1 MTMDRNEER
10 FEADLRAVLAPE
22 PASLALRQRILAQA
36 TQESRMPDR
45 AGAGWLS
52 ALDPRGWR
60 LLELGTLA
68 AAASLAI
75 GVFAGA
81 SGLVPDSA
89 STTTV
94 ASSSDSSTDGG
105 TVDLVA
111 LAYDDSSVMSGD
123 MQ

>member
-36 TQESRMPDR
+36 TQENLKPRSALP
-45 AGAGWLS
+45 GWL
-52 ALDPRGWR
+52 AGLDPRGWR
-60 LLELGTLA
+60 MLELGTLA

-81 SGLVPDSA
+81 NGLVPDSA
-89 STTTV
+89 TTTTV
-94 ASSSDSSTDGG
+94 ASSSDSTDGG

-111 LAYDDSSVMSGD
+111 LAYDDSSVISGD
-123 MQ
+123 LQ